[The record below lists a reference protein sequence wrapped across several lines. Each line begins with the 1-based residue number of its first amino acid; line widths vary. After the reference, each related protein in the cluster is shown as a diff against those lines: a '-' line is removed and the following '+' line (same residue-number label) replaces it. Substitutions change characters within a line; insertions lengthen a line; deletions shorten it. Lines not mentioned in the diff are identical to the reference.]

1 MDIARRQ
8 QLQRRIKRELRS
20 WGIAALLLV
29 TVLAI
34 GGSVLIDYLE
44 HHLHNPQESSDGAP
58 PTPRPR
64 PVANVLRNAY
74 FGDLHAHSALSL
86 QANVFDVRNGP
97 RAAYQFAKGESLAL
111 VGVADRQK
119 LGAPLDFAAVTDQA
133 EGIGVIRQ
141 CYDKNHSSYWSLD
154 CMGIRY
160 RIVLVFSNWFS
171 SAQQSGAQLA
181 GYNRSLCGAGGKNCV
196 TAAQLAWQEVQAA
209 ARQCFFGHGW
219 VC

>member
-58 PTPRPR
+58 PAPRPR

-86 QANVFDVRNGP
+86 QANVR
-97 RAAYQFAKGESLAL
+97 R
-111 VGVADRQK
+111 
-119 LGAPLDFAAVTDQA
+119 
-133 EGIGVIRQ
+133 EGDSPAG
-141 CYDKNHSSYWSLD
+141 
-154 CMGIRY
+154 
-160 RIVLVFSNWFS
+160 S
-171 SAQQSGAQLA
+171 SATARA
-181 GYNRSLCGAGGKNCV
+181 RPTSLPRV
-196 TAAQLAWQEVQAA
+196 SRWPW
-209 ARQCFFGHGW
+209 W
-219 VC
+219 V